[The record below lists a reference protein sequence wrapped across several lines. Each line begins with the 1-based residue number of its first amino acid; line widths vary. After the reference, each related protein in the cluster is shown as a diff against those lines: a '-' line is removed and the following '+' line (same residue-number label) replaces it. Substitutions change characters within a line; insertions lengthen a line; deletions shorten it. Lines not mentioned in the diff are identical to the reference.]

1 MSADPNPTTLT
12 IVGAVAAAIT
22 GAGGLFLGARK
33 NRTDDMSAIVSVA
46 LAVLDRNAA
55 GAHDCESR
63 LDAMSVRV
71 DRMADDLAA
80 CNERHAKAELAMRLA
95 GIPIPLD

>member
-1 MSADPNPTTLT
+1 MSADPNPTTLS

-33 NRTDDMSAIVSVA
+33 NRTDDMSAIVNAA
-46 LAVLDRNAA
+46 LAVSDRNAA

-63 LDAMSVRV
+63 LDAMSVRL
-71 DRMADDLAA
+71 DRMAAELAA
-80 CNERHAKAELAMRLA
+80 CNDRHAKAELAMRLA